1 MNLFELNNYLN
12 SFLCKENFLSD
23 PSKNGI
29 QIQNSDPLA
38 KEIKTVAFAVDACE
52 KSALIA
58 AQNNADVLICH
69 HGLFWGN
76 CTPIVDSH
84 YKRISAFLQNDLA
97 LIAYH
102 LPLDANNPYGN
113 NFGLAKKIGLNNL
126 EQFGFWHNM
135 KIGVRGEFDSPKS
148 IDEISLLIGKHT
160 HTEPQKFSFGKKQ
173 IKTVGISSGGSS
185 DLTQQI
191 ADEKLDLF
199 ISGEFSHED
208 YHLAQELGINV
219 IAAGHYGTEI
229 IGVSLIKEKIEKEL
243 ALKTIFIDLPTGL

>member
-160 HTEPQKFSFGKKQ
+160 HTEPRKFSVGKKQ

-185 DLTQQI
+185 DLTQQA

-229 IGVSLIKEKIEKEL
+229 TGVSLIKEKIDKEL

>member
-1 MNLFELNNYLN
+1 MNLVEFNDYLN
-12 SFLCKENFLSD
+12 SFLCKENFLPD

-29 QIQNSDPLA
+29 QIQNEEPLS

-52 KSALIA
+52 ESALIA
-58 AQNNADVLICH
+58 IQNHADVLVCH

-76 CTPIVDSH
+76 CSPIVDSH
-84 YKRISAFLQNDLA
+84 YKRVSTFIKNDLA

-113 NFGLAKKIGLNNL
+113 NFGLAHKIGLKNT

-135 KIGVRGEFDSPKS
+135 KIGVHGEFDYPKS

-160 HTEPQKFSFGKKQ
+160 HTEPRKFSFGKKQ

-185 DLTQQI
+185 DLTQQA

-208 YHLAQELGINV
+208 YHLAKELGINV

-229 IGVSLIKEKIEKEL
+229 TGVSLLKEKIDKEL

>member
-84 YKRISAFLQNDLA
+84 YKRISAFIKNDLA

-113 NFGLAKKIGLNNL
+113 NFGLAHKIGLKNT

-135 KIGVRGEFDSPKS
+135 KIGVRGEFDYPKS

-160 HTEPQKFSFGKKQ
+160 HTEPQKFSLGKKQ

-185 DLTQQI
+185 DLTQQA

-199 ISGEFSHED
+199 ISGEFAHED

>member
-84 YKRISAFLQNDLA
+84 YKRISAFVQNDLA

-135 KIGVRGEFDSPKS
+135 KIGVRGEFDYPKS
-148 IDEISLLIGKHT
+148 IDEISLLIGQHT
-160 HTEPQKFSFGKKQ
+160 HTEPRKFSFGKKQ

-185 DLTQQI
+185 DLTQQA

-208 YHLAQELGINV
+208 YHLAKELGINV

-229 IGVSLIKEKIEKEL
+229 TGVSLIKEKIDKEL

>member
-1 MNLFELNNYLN
+1 MNLFDFNNYLN
-12 SFLCKENFLSD
+12 SFLCKENFLPD

-29 QIQNSDPLA
+29 QIQNAEPLS

-52 KSALIA
+52 ESALTA
-58 AQNNADVLICH
+58 AQNHADVLVCH
-69 HGLFWGN
+69 HGIFWGN
-76 CTPIVDSH
+76 CSPIVDSH
-84 YKRISAFLQNDLA
+84 YKRISTFIKNDLA

-113 NFGLAKKIGLNNL
+113 NFGLANKIGLKNT

-135 KIGVRGEFDSPKS
+135 KIGVRGEFESPLS
-148 IDEISLLIGKHT
+148 IEEISHLVGKHT
-160 HTEPQKFSFGKKQ
+160 HTESILFPFGKKQ

-185 DLTQQI
+185 DLTQQA

-199 ISGEFSHED
+199 ISGEFAHED

-229 IGVSLIKEKIEKEL
+229 IGVSLLKEKVEKEL
-243 ALKTIFIDLPTGL
+243 ALKTFFIDLPTGL

>member
-1 MNLFELNNYLN
+1 M
-12 SFLCKENFLSD
+12 
-23 PSKNGI
+23 
-29 QIQNSDPLA
+29 
-38 KEIKTVAFAVDACE
+38 
-52 KSALIA
+52 
-58 AQNNADVLICH
+58 
-69 HGLFWGN
+69 
-76 CTPIVDSH
+76 
-84 YKRISAFLQNDLA
+84 
-97 LIAYH
+97 
-102 LPLDANNPYGN
+102 
-113 NFGLAKKIGLNNL
+113 

-185 DLTQQI
+185 DLTQQV

-199 ISGEFSHED
+199 ISGEFAHED

-219 IAAGHYGTEI
+219 IASGHYGTEI

>member
-1 MNLFELNNYLN
+1 MNLFDFNNYLN
-12 SFLCKENFLSD
+12 SFLCKENFLPD

-29 QIQNSDPLA
+29 QIQNAEPLS

-52 KSALIA
+52 ESALIA
-58 AQNNADVLICH
+58 VKNHADVLVCH
-69 HGLFWGN
+69 HGIFWGN
-76 CTPIVDSH
+76 CSPIVDSH
-84 YKRISAFLQNDLA
+84 YKRISTFIKNDLA

-113 NFGLAKKIGLNNL
+113 NFGLANKIGLKNT

-135 KIGVRGEFDSPKS
+135 KIGVRGEFESPLS
-148 IDEISLLIGKHT
+148 IEEISHLVGKHT
-160 HTEPQKFSFGKKQ
+160 HTEPILFPFGKKQ

-185 DLTQQI
+185 DLTQQA

-199 ISGEFSHED
+199 ISGEFAHED

-229 IGVSLIKEKIEKEL
+229 IGVSLLKEKVEKEL
-243 ALKTIFIDLPTGL
+243 ALKTFFIDLPTGL

>member
-58 AQNNADVLICH
+58 TQNNADVLICH

-135 KIGVRGEFDSPKS
+135 KIGVRGEFDYPKS

-160 HTEPQKFSFGKKQ
+160 HTESQKFSFGKKQ

-185 DLTQQI
+185 DLTQQA

-199 ISGEFSHED
+199 ISGEFAHED